1 MQKVGSESK
10 ALIICQYFHV
20 YKAKHF
26 QYHVIKYVVQQ
37 TGIVDSTDLCST
49 NVTECMRKKLKNY
62 SVDLHDYTDKTVS
75 EKQELRKKFVNII
88 VDRKRFDEVLKLQS
102 EKMLSRK

>member
-10 ALIICQYFHV
+10 TLIICQYFHV
-20 YKAKHF
+20 HKAKHF

-37 TGIVDSTDLCST
+37 TGIVDATDLCST
-49 NVTECMRKKLKNY
+49 NVTECMRKKFKNY

-75 EKQELRKKFVNII
+75 EKQELKKFANII
-88 VDRKRFDEVLKLQS
+88 VDRKRFDEVLKLQT